1 MKFAYLLT
9 AVAVVAAPAVAQ
21 STIEPR
27 PVQAPTAQSDVNK
40 IICKKQQEI
49 GSRLGAK
56 KVCLTK
62 KEWQDRADID
72 REDVERVQQN
82 TGTRPSGL

>member
-9 AVAVVAAPAVAQ
+9 GLAVVAAPATAQ

-27 PVQAPTAQSDVNK
+27 PVQSATAATDVNK
-40 IICKKQQEI
+40 IVCKKQQEI

-56 KVCLTK
+56 KVCLTVK
-62 KEWQDRADID
+62 QWQDRADID
-72 REDVERVQQN
+72 REDTARIQQN